1 MRALGL
7 GVLCLCLS
15 ACAML
20 RPAPPPAAPN
30 KLAWETHR
38 AALAAVTGFTLEG
51 RVAIQR
57 DSEGGSLKLRWQQGA
72 DTTDLRLRAP
82 LGQGG
87 FHLARNADGVTLT
100 TADGQRHTAASFE
113 TLMQTHLKW
122 TFPVDGA
129 RYWVR
134 GIPDPGARID
144 HLQLDAE
151 GRLSDLAQSGW
162 RISVLAYQDT
172 GGYSLPSRLLLIAG
186 KVQIR
191 LVIDRWELN
200 NA

>member
-15 ACAML
+15 ACAMW
-20 RPAPPPAAPN
+20 RPALPPAAPD
-30 KLAWETHR
+30 KLSWETHR
-38 AALAAVTGFTLEG
+38 AALAALAGFTLEG
-51 RVAIQR
+51 RVAIKR
-57 DSEGGSLKLRWQQGA
+57 DSEGGSLKLRWQEA
-72 DTTDLRLRAP
+72 VTTTDLRLRAP

-87 FHLARNADGVTLT
+87 FQLARNPDGVTLT

-144 HLQLDAE
+144 HLALDAQ

-162 RISVLAYQDT
+162 RISVLAYQDA
-172 GGYSLPSRLLLIAG
+172 GGYTLPSRLLLTAG

-200 NA
+200 HA